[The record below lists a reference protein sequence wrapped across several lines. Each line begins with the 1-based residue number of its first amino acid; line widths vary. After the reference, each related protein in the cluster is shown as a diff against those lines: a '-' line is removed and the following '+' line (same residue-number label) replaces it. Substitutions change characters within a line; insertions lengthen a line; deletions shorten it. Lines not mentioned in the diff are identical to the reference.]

1 MGCSDLKRGNPA
13 GGADGDADMAS
24 EESVILKRD
33 KFHHLRVIWGQS
45 SRLPQITLFLP
56 LVPLL
61 F

>member
-1 MGCSDLKRGNPA
+1 VDRTSAKCSDSTGSAYRN
-13 GGADGDADMAS
+13 ADMAS